1 MLLIAVGDEVRRF
14 SLAASDKHHRGG
26 GGGGGGDYG
35 DVVVAG
41 RRIQALSVDT
51 GRRVVYWTDSADRA
65 VRRAAIPPGDDDDER
80 RRRTPPPAVVQTLR
94 TGRSLHAPAGIA
106 LDWVAQ

>member
-14 SLAASDKHHRGG
+14 SLAASDKHHR
-26 GGGGGGDYG
+26 GGGGDYG

-106 LDWVAQ
+106 LD